1 LALAWPKFDIQ
12 SNNGQISLV
21 HYRNPGLC
29 RVPGALPSA
38 FCWALGKDIFAESHT
53 RQSPTLGNEVVYRV
67 QDTRYRRTLGKYFFA
82 ECTRQRLLC
91 RVPNP
96 RQMRRSAKSRQRPS
110 KADGR
115 NLCRGP
121 AVGTQQRGFFAEC
134 PPAGTRLRQLCRVS
148 FLDTWQSIFL
158 FFKFWQP
165 NFLWYV
171 PTLCRPT
178 CTILGQL

>member
-1 LALAWPKFDIQ
+1 LRGLNPLL
-12 SNNGQISLV
+12 SLSESG
-21 HYRNPGLC
+21 PLS
-29 RVPGALPSA
+29 SA
-38 FCWALGKDIFAESHT
+38 RSFAECFLSGT

-67 QDTRYRRTLGKYFFA
+67 QDTRHRNTLGKDVFA
-82 ECTRQRLLC
+82 ECQTLSKGGAWQRAVSGCLKLT
-91 RVPNP
+91 VV
-96 RQMRRSAKSRQRPS
+96 
-110 KADGR
+110 

-121 AVGTQQRGFFAEC
+121 VVGTRPRGFFAEC
-134 PPAGTRLRQLCRVS
+134 QPAGTRQRPLYRVS
-148 FLDTWQSIFL
+148 FLGTRQSIFL